1 MWFIEDQYLVSST
14 KLTATGDINRFLL
27 IIKVPIWIKDFKF
40 QDHVSW
46 NKDYFQI
53 DKNV

>member
-1 MWFIEDQYLVSST
+1 MLAVPY
-14 KLTATGDINRFLL
+14 G
-27 IIKVPIWIKDFKF
+27 IIKVPIWIKDFKI

-46 NKDYFQI
+46 IKDYFQI